1 MSYYEPKKVFVKT
14 ENGAYTEITYQ
25 EFCKRRNADPSYKK
39 RFFIPIQGSLL
50 EVNEDTYRDF
60 YQAKEREDYVDE
72 CRQDVGEISYETLQD
87 SVNDYKTVDEPH
99 EELVR
104 RTKYVKM
111 WKCFAELSEDDRQ
124 AVSRARK
131 IQKYLSQPFF
141 VTADSTGYAPRYVPI
156 DKTVKAFGEI
166 ISGSLD
172 HIPEQYFFMKG
183 DLDDVLK
190 AYHDDNNGTN

>member
-87 SVNDYKTVDEPH
+87 SVNDYKTVDGPH

-104 RTKYVKM
+104 RTKYAKM
-111 WKCFAELSEDDRQ
+111 WKCFAELSEDDSFIIEMIYFERMKEEDLAKILGISQ
-124 AVSRARK
+124 AAVNKRK
-131 IQKYLSQPFF
+131 HKI
-141 VTADSTGYAPRYVPI
+141 
-156 DKTVKAFGEI
+156 
-166 ISGSLD
+166 
-172 HIPEQYFFMKG
+172 
-183 DLDDVLK
+183 LK
-190 AYHDDNNGTN
+190 KLRKKMLK

>member
-1 MSYYEPKKVFVKT
+1 ME
-14 ENGAYTEITYQ
+14 
-25 EFCKRRNADPSYKK
+25 
-39 RFFIPIQGSLL
+39 
-50 EVNEDTYRDF
+50 
-60 YQAKEREDYVDE
+60 
-72 CRQDVGEISYETLQD
+72 
-87 SVNDYKTVDEPH
+87 
-99 EELVR
+99 
-104 RTKYVKM
+104 
-111 WKCFAELSEDDRQ
+111 ELSEDDRL
-124 AVSRARK
+124 AVARARK

-190 AYHDDNNGTN
+190 AYNDDNGK